1 MNAHPICDDLMT
13 PEVMGDPH
21 TYYRHLREQDPVH
34 WNERWGGWI
43 LTRYTEVLQALT
55 DADTFSSNRMASL
68 EQELGACGRAQYAP
82 IFDMVGNWAVFLDPP
97 DHTRIRRLL
106 NNRFSPMSVE
116 QYRPRVRAIVKKLL
130 ADLDGRDS
138 FDMVRDFAYLVPLTV
153 ILELLGAPALDR
165 DLIKHWSEQI
175 GTFFFIRADEPR
187 RREIACEGIT
197 AFAEY
202 LRPLIEE
209 RRENPQLDLISA
221 LVGAEEQGNLS
232 TDEVVATAM
241 LMVFGGHETT
251 MNLIAN
257 GTLALIEH
265 PAEWMRLK
273 EQPELMETAVEEFLR
288 YDGSVKTTV
297 RWAKQDVV
305 LGDKTIKAGDRLLLG
320 LSAAN
325 RDPAQFE
332 NPDTLDLA
340 RDPNPHLAFG
350 YGIHIC
356 LGAPLARLEAQE
368 AFKALTQNYPPPRLA
383 ADELEYHPAVIGR
396 ALKTLPVTFK

>member
-1 MNAHPICDDLMT
+1 
-13 PEVMGDPH
+13 
-21 TYYRHLREQDPVH
+21 
-34 WNERWGGWI
+34 
-43 LTRYTEVLQALT
+43 
-55 DADTFSSNRMASL
+55 
-68 EQELGACGRAQYAP
+68 
-82 IFDMVGNWAVFLDPP
+82 GNWAVFLDPP

-305 LGDKTIKAGDRLLLG
+305 LGDKTIKKGDRLLLG